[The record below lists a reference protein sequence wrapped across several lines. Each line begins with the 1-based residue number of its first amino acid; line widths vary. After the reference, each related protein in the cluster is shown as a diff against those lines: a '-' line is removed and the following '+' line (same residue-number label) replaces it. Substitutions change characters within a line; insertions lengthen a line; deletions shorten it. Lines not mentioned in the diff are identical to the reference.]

1 MKHYKETQATRQP
14 IDLDDV
20 LNSACYGGDI
30 DAVYCKQN
38 VCVFIDV
45 KVRGKAQSPSQ
56 SRMYHDLVNA
66 WVAYGGRACAL
77 TVWHEKPDAE
87 TIKLADCV
95 VHDCYDRYSYHVLE
109 DKPKAGE
116 FIRDFFESN
125 GVTV

>member
-1 MKHYKETQATRQP
+1 MKHYKESQATRQP

-66 WVAYGGRACAL
+66 WVAYGGKACAL
-77 TVWHEKPDAE
+77 TVWHETPETE
-87 TIKLADCV
+87 TIKLSDCV
-95 VHDCYDRYSYHVLE
+95 VHDCYDRYEYHVF
-109 DKPKAGE
+109 DVKPKASDYIRE
-116 FIRDFFESN
+116 FFRKN